1 MFLEPSTL
9 TLVTCFL
16 LGILVGSVI
25 TLSVAYRRVGRI
37 VAKLLAVVALAAGA
51 GLLTWALHAVF
62 RGEPL
67 RGIAW
72 QTIEISQ
79 PSEAFGW
86 SAGLLLGGIVA
97 FLLSSFGHSD

>member
-1 MFLEPSTL
+1 MHLEPSTV
-9 TLVTCFL
+9 TLATSFL
-16 LGILVGSVI
+16 LGILTGSII

-37 VAKLLAVVALAAGA
+37 VARLVAVVALAAGA
-51 GLLTWALHAVF
+51 GLLTWALNGAI
-62 RGEPL
+62 RGETL

-86 SAGLLLGGIVA
+86 SAGLLLGGIA
-97 FLLSSFGHSD
+97 ALLLSFFGRSD